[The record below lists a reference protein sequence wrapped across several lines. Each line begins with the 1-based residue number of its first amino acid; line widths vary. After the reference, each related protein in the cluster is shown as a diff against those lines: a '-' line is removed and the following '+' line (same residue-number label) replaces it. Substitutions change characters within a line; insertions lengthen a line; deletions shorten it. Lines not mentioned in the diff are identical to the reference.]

1 MTNEKL
7 TKLAYILIGV
17 AILVLAQQ
25 FLVWGRWIDWP
36 DIMHHEFLALGCG
49 ALGIGILFASWKGG
63 S

>member
-36 DIMHHEFLALGCG
+36 DIMHHEFVALGFGSLG
-49 ALGIGILFASWKGG
+49 AGILIASRRYRN
-63 S
+63 